1 MDTQCTNEMDK
12 KMGDHISLWPAGSL
26 EEKLRKSLSLLHCHE
41 LEENG
46 RNLERKVYVVSQGW

>member
-26 EEKLRKSLSLLHCHE
+26 EEKLRKSLNLLHCHE

-46 RNLERKVYVVSQGW
+46 RNLEREVSQGW